1 MSKTQYLGAA
11 SAAAIAMAVL
21 AAGPAAAQTK
31 AATAAA
37 AAAAAAPKAPTDVSE
52 VVVTGS
58 FIAGTPENAAIPVEA
73 VTLQELRDR
82 GTPSNLDLVKS
93 LSEIGNVAGEANRIN
108 AFALGAQSV
117 NLRGVSASRTVVVF
131 NGRRMPEQYSA
142 SVGRFNNV
150 ALIPNAA
157 IGRVEVLK
165 DGGATTYGA
174 DAVGGVINYITRHNL
189 DGVEANGNYRYIKDS
204 DGDYDA
210 DVSFGRV
217 CENWNVMG
225 VLGYIH
231 RSPLKLSDRDWALRD
246 FLYNPSSWN
255 SAGSP
260 GAYTFQRTSTGS
272 TAVTPIATAA
282 SGNLFT
288 GNAQMGPTGIVRDP
302 ACTAL
307 GGFAGWSATPSAVC
321 YFQFG
326 YVQNLVDETNTWQG
340 YGEANY
346 TWSDALKFHGEV
358 LAYKL
363 DIPGV
368 QIDNGGALPGNFP
381 IIPGSPAGAQ
391 QVIGGSAAYAV
402 PGSNPAVRPL
412 LDSIRN
418 ADGTPAFGSA
428 TTPGSLAFQ
437 ILSGGRV
444 GLNLNA
450 WRPFAYGGNPFPEG
464 DLQHNYSTTLRY
476 TGELSGDIPEF
487 WGGFHLN
494 WKAALTYNDL
504 SYTIEYKDML
514 IDRLQAALNGFGGP
528 TCTGTVAGAN
538 GCQYFNPFSSAIA
551 KNVFTGQTNPGFV
564 SGLANDPN
572 LVKWLYVP
580 LKLQRDGEYT
590 IVDLVVSGETP
601 FKLWADEPIS
611 IAAGGQYRRF
621 HEKLDLDDLTDRATT
636 PCATVGVQTCA
647 SRTGPLVFN
656 RGLQVTGLSLDSNR
670 TYPISSAFFE
680 VQAPI
685 LNNLTLQVSGRYEKF
700 YSDVSD
706 VDNSVFVPAASAKW
720 QVTDWL
726 ALRATGGKSFSQ
738 VNPPPAVGPTIT
750 GNASAPTALGGNAVL
765 FTSANYPNTDVKP
778 ERGVNYNVGAIIQIG
793 AFHANIDYYNIEIN
807 DYIRAQ
813 ATGNIVTALVQPGA
827 TGAGALINC
836 SSALLTQTNAVL
848 GGRPFVQLNGPC
860 VPGVSALNSTGAA
873 GVGGLSGGT
882 VNFLGGQ
889 GTQPALYNAGTL
901 TTSGIDVSATW
912 RFDNVWGGTLDL
924 NADGTQVLTYHLT
937 DYVLA
942 GIKVADGFD
951 GIGFFNLT
959 TGRNGQ
965 AVAEFRGSV
974 GFNYRHGNHNF
985 NWSTRMVSSLIND
998 DVATFFTAS
1007 NATNAN
1013 IGTNGIVGT
1022 GAACPAA
1029 TPVVPPIPA
1038 GAGTGTNGGG
1048 TSPQGAVGF
1057 CAGQNQQILTGQK
1070 VPATYNTDVS
1080 YNLTM
1085 RWNTTLTVTVQN
1097 LFDTDPQFSRALI
1110 NYDAFTG
1117 SPLGRTVRIG
1127 IRKRW

>member
-1 MSKTQYLGAA
+1 MSKTQYLCAA
-11 SAAAIAMAVL
+11 SAAVLMAVAL
-21 AAGPAAAQTK
+21 GSGPAQAQTK
-31 AATAAA
+31 ATTAAA
-37 AAAAAAPKAPTDVSE
+37 AAKPPTDVSE

-73 VTLQELRDR
+73 VTLQDLRDR

-117 NLRGVSASRTVVVF
+117 NLRGVSSSRTVVVF
-131 NGRRMPEQYSA
+131 NGRRLPEQYSA
-142 SVGRFNNV
+142 SVGRFNNI

-174 DAVGGVINYITRHNL
+174 DAVGGVVNYITRRNL
-189 DGVEANGNYRYIKDS
+189 DGVEANANYRYIKDS

-210 DVSFGRV
+210 DVSAGKIGD
-217 CENWNVMG
+217 NWNVMA
-225 VLGYIH
+225 VVGYIH
-231 RSPLKLSDRDWALRD
+231 RSPLKLSDRDWALKD
-246 FLYNPSSWN
+246 YLYNPSSWN

-260 GAYTFQRTSTGS
+260 GAYTFQRTSTG
-272 TAVTPIATAA
+272 TAAITPIATAA
-282 SGNLFT
+282 SGNLYS
-288 GNAQMGPTGIVRDP
+288 GNVQMGPTGIVRDP
-302 ACTAL
+302 ACTQL

-326 YVQNLVDETNTWQG
+326 HVQNLVDETNTWQG
-340 YGEANY
+340 YGEGNY
-346 TWSDALKFHGEV
+346 KFNDYLKFHGEV
-358 LAYKL
+358 LVYKL

-381 IIPGSPAGAQ
+381 IVPGSPTGAQ
-391 QVIGGSAAYAV
+391 QVIGGSAAFAV

-412 LDSIRN
+412 LDSIMN
-418 ADGTPAFGSA
+418 SNGTPAFGAA
-428 TTPGSLAFQ
+428 TTPGTLAFQ
-437 ILSGGRV
+437 ILNGGRV

-450 WRPFAYGGNPFPEG
+450 WRPFAYGGNPYPEG

-476 TGELSGDIPEF
+476 TGEFSGDIPDF
-487 WGGFHLN
+487 WGFHLN

-504 SYTIEYKDML
+504 KYTIEYKDML
-514 IDRLQAALNGFGGP
+514 IDRLQAALNGFGGAA
-528 TCTGTVAGAN
+528 CTGTTAGAN

-551 KNVFTGQTNPGFV
+551 KNVFTGQTNPGFI

-572 LVKWLYVP
+572 LVRWLYVP
-580 LKLQRDGEYT
+580 LKLQRDGQYA
-590 IVDLVVSGETP
+590 IVDTVVTGTTP
-601 FKLWADEPIS
+601 FKLWADDPIS
-611 IAAGGQYRRF
+611 IAVGGQYRRF
-621 HEKLDLDDLTDRATT
+621 HEKLDLDNLTDRAVS
-636 PCATVGVQTCA
+636 PCATVGVQVCA

-656 RGLQVTGLSLDSNR
+656 RGLNVTGLSLDSNR
-670 TYPISSAFFE
+670 TYPVAAAFFE

-685 LNNLTLQVSGRYEKF
+685 VNSLTLQLSGRYEKF

-706 VDNSVFVPAASAKW
+706 VDNSVFVPAASMKW
-720 QVTDWL
+720 QVTNWL
-726 ALRATGGKSFSQ
+726 ALRGTAGNSFSQ
-738 VNPPPAVGPTIT
+738 VNPPPAIGPTIT
-750 GNASAPTALGGNAVL
+750 GNTSAPTALGGTAVL
-765 FTSANYPNTDVKP
+765 FTSANYPNTEVKP
-778 ERGVNYNVGAIIQIG
+778 ERGFNYNVGAILQVG
-793 AFHANIDYYNIEIN
+793 NFRANVDYYNIQID

-813 ATGNIVTALVQPGA
+813 ATGNIVTALVQPGQI
-827 TGAGALINC
+827 GAGALINC

-848 GGRPFVQLNGPC
+848 GGRPFVQLNGAC
-860 VPGVSALNSTGAA
+860 VPGVSALNSAS
-873 GVGGLSGGT
+873 GGLTGGT

-901 TTSGIDVSATW
+901 TTSGIDASATW
-912 RFDNVWGGTLDL
+912 HFDDVLGGALDL

-965 AVAEFRGSV
+965 AIAEFRGSV
-974 GFNYRHGNHNF
+974 GFNYRRGPHNF
-985 NWSTRMVSSLIND
+985 NWTTRMVSSLTND
-998 DVATFFTAS
+998 DTATFFTAS

-1013 IGTNGIVGT
+1013 IGANGVVGT

-1029 TPVVPPIPA
+1029 APTVPPVPP

-1048 TSPQGAVGF
+1048 VSPQGAIGF

-1070 VPATYNTDVS
+1070 VPATYNTDIS
-1080 YNLTM
+1080 YNLTLP
-1085 RWNTTLTVTVQN
+1085 WDTTLTVTVQN
-1097 LFDTDPQFSRALI
+1097 LFDTDPEFARALI

-1117 SPLGRTVRIG
+1117 SPLGRTFRIG
-1127 IRKRW
+1127 VRKRW